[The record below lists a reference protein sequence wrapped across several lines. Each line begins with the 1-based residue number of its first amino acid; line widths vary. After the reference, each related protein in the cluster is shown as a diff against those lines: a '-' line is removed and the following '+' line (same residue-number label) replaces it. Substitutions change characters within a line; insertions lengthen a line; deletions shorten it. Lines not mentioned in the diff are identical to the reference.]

1 LTAPARVA
9 VEDGQAGTEERL
21 PARTKEL
28 DDDAALATEEPA
40 EVCERNG
47 EMEVG
52 LPGAC
57 EHW

>member
-1 LTAPARVA
+1 LTAPARIA
-9 VEDGQAGTEERL
+9 VDNVQAGTKERL
-21 PARTKEL
+21 QARTKEL
-28 DDDAALATEEPA
+28 DDEALTTEEPA